1 MLISSN
7 VPTFQM
13 TPEEYDFKRA
23 SLEDIVGGDAKK
35 NANIIRQILN
45 GEKGPKRD
53 MVLLNASAAFVVAGL
68 CDNFKAGIKIAKD
81 SIDSGNAHDKLDKLI
96 EFTRQCK
103 PFLRSEP

>member
-1 MLISSN
+1 
-7 VPTFQM
+7 M
-13 TPEEYDFKRA
+13 TPEEYDFSRA
-23 SLEDIVGGDAKK
+23 GLEDIVGGDAKK

-53 MVLLNASAAFVVAGL
+53 MVLLNASAAFVAAGL
-68 CDNFKAGIKIAKD
+68 CDNFKEGIKIAAD
-81 SIDSGNAHDKLDKLI
+81 SIDSGKAHDKLDKLI